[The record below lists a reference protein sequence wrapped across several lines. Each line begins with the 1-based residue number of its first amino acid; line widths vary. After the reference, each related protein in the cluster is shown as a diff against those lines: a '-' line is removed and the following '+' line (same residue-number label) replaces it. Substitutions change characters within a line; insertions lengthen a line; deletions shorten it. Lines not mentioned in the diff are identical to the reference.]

1 MVLKEFSANGLRAGL
16 PVSVL
21 ALAALG
27 LSALGWAAP
36 AMADV
41 KAGVDAWSRKDYAAA
56 IREWQ
61 GPAARG
67 DADAEF
73 DLGQAYKLGHGVPQD
88 LTKAEQL
95 FGQAA
100 AQGHIQAGDNYGLL
114 LFQRGEHEKAMPYI
128 QAAAGRGDPRAEYLL
143 GIAYFNADNVPKDW
157 VRAYAYESMAQQAG
171 LPQAKAALA
180 QMDSYV
186 PLEQRQ
192 QGVAMAGDLSA
203 QAETNRGH
211 AMASADLGNGHMRP
225 SPAGEAMPPMDEAN
239 PAAPMAMAPVH
250 HPRPRPAP
258 QPMPMADSAPA
269 EAGSAGGW
277 KIQLGAF
284 GVAGNAEAQW
294 NRVKGM
300 AGVAGHGHQMLP
312 TGRVTRLMATG
323 YSEASAHAACA
334 RLSASGIACIATR
347 N

>member
-1 MVLKEFSANGLRAGL
+1 MVLVKFSATALRSAMVL
-16 PVSVL
+16 SVL
-21 ALAALG
+21 AA
-27 LSALGWAAP
+27 AAP

-56 IREWQ
+56 VREWM
-61 GPAARG
+61 GPAAKG

-114 LFQRGEHEKAMPYI
+114 LFQRGEHAQAMPYI

-180 QMDSYV
+180 QMDGYV
-186 PLEQRQ
+186 PLDQRQ
-192 QGVAMAGDLSA
+192 QGVAMAGELTT
-203 QAETNRGH
+203 QAEATRQRQL
-211 AMASADLGNGHMRP
+211 ASADLGTGHTGGMA
-225 SPAGEAMPPMDEAN
+225 PANTMPMPPMEESH
-239 PAAPMAMAPVH
+239 PAHGAM
-250 HPRPRPAP
+250 
-258 QPMPMADSAPA
+258 PMPMPPMHHPHPHTPTPVEQAPA
-269 EAGSAGGW
+269 EPAAAGGW

-300 AGVAGHGHQMLP
+300 AGVAGHGHEMLP
-312 TGRVTRLMATG
+312 SGRVTRLMATG